1 MYAQAYNALN
11 GLLPYR
17 PGTGMIITG
26 QSSLVVQHVTTAAVC
41 VVSVQKHDQT
51 GHAVQTDNS
60 EQVAGTGSDRSGKNL
75 LPYVTF
81 YAHLSLFVK
90 QPRPLNVVSRR
101 GTSRDRFFQISWSGP
116 SSPSVLHTPIR
127 VNRSATSNHV
137 LEHAPYRRLQHVI
150 EHSALPRLTCR
161 HCFLYLA
168 ARWSVHICCVHVA
181 TCAHLQLTQPT
192 IDIHTI

>member
-1 MYAQAYNALN
+1 VFKNMI
-11 GLLPYR
+11 R
-17 PGTGMIITG
+17 P
-26 QSSLVVQHVTTAAVC
+26 VTRFRRTIPNKLRELAPI
-41 VVSVQKHDQT
+41 
-51 GHAVQTDNS
+51 
-60 EQVAGTGSDRSGKNL
+60 DREKNL

-181 TCAHLQLTQPT
+181 TCAHL
-192 IDIHTI
+192 